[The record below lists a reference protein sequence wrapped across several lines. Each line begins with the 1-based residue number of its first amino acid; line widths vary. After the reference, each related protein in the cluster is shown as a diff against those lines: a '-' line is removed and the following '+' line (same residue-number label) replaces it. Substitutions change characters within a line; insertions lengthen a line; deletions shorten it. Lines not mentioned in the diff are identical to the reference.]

1 MGGGDSVD
9 LTFCHYFLKMFNT
22 VTYIFYVFSKFWTI
36 YFLLRKSKL
45 QFCVYPKR
53 IPPPHANSGVDAPS
67 ASSAGAKRFQ
77 REEEDEEEEGGV
89 YKPWLVQTTIIV
101 PK

>member
-1 MGGGDSVD
+1 M
-9 LTFCHYFLKMFNT
+9 FLVNFGQ
-22 VTYIFYVFSKFWTI
+22 YIFYYESLSYNFVSTQKE
-36 YFLLRKSKL
+36 Y
-45 QFCVYPKR
+45 
-53 IPPPHANSGVDAPS
+53 PPPHANSGVDAPS

>member
-1 MGGGDSVD
+1 M
-9 LTFCHYFLKMFNT
+9 FLVNFGQ
-22 VTYIFYVFSKFWTI
+22 YIFYYESLSYNFVSTQKE
-36 YFLLRKSKL
+36 
-45 QFCVYPKR
+45 YP
-53 IPPPHANSGVDAPS
+53 PPPHANSGVDAPS
-67 ASSAGAKRFQ
+67 ASSAGAKRYQ

>member
-1 MGGGDSVD
+1 M
-9 LTFCHYFLKMFNT
+9 FLVNFGQ
-22 VTYIFYVFSKFWTI
+22 YIFYYESLS
-36 YFLLRKSKL
+36 YNFLCL
-45 QFCVYPKR
+45 PKKNT
-53 IPPPHANSGVDAPS
+53 PPPHANSGVDAPS